1 MKMSKREIIIG
12 MVTLAA
18 VLFGF
23 TYWMGGSKIS
33 EQKEM
38 ASEKVRLRR
47 QIKLHKRI
55 LEEKENWI
63 DRLNALQAEL
73 PVYDERIPVSVL
85 LSKEI
90 KGLADEHGLNLTRTV
105 PEPEKKVST
114 LYEVNVSCKWTGD
127 LEALTHFL
135 YALHS
140 KGIRFDVQKIDIK
153 PVAKQQGM
161 LNGSMNIACAY
172 RRTEDMER

>member
-1 MKMSKREIIIG
+1 MKMSNREIIIG
-12 MVTLAA
+12 MVTLALI
-18 VLFGF
+18 LFGF

-38 ASEKVRLRR
+38 AEEKSRLRR

-55 LEEKENWI
+55 LDEKKDWI
-63 DRLNALQAEL
+63 GRLDALQADL
-73 PVYDERIPVSVL
+73 PVYDRRVPISVI

-90 KGLADEHGLNLTRTV
+90 TGIAVEHGLELTRTI
-105 PEPEKKVST
+105 PGAEKQVDT

-127 LEALTHFL
+127 LDALTHFL

-140 KGIRFDVQKIDIK
+140 KGIRFDVWEIDIK
-153 PVAKQQGM
+153 PVAKQKGM
-161 LNGSMNIACAY
+161 LNGSMNINCAY
-172 RRTEDMER
+172 RRTEEI